1 LFRDINNGDF
11 VLVKL
16 HDLFLVLIWLGRT
29 QNDVVKD
36 NQNELFKMLKM
47 QWWVLMKKG
56 SSLDERRLY
65 ELLKWQVE
73 M

>member
-1 LFRDINNGDF
+1 
-11 VLVKL
+11 VKL
-16 HDLFLVLIWLGRT
+16 HDPFLDLIWLGRT

-36 NQNELFKMLKM
+36 NQNEFFKLLKM

>member
-1 LFRDINNGDF
+1 
-11 VLVKL
+11 VKL